1 MNYHWNWHIFLE
13 PNPTGGGTYLDM
25 LLSGLLLT
33 LETSLWAWI
42 IALLFGSIVGVMR
55 TLPSKAASGL
65 GFAYV
70 EFFRNMPLLVQ
81 LFLWFFVL
89 PELLPH
95 AWGLW
100 LKQLT
105 HAPFYTAA
113 IGIGLFMSA
122 RVAEQLRSG
131 IGSLPRGQKQA
142 ATALGLTTA
151 QTYAYVLL
159 PIAYRI
165 ILPPLTSEF
174 LNTIKNTAVAITIG
188 LLELTG
194 EARSMQ
200 EFSFQVFEAYT
211 AATVMYLLINIVVV
225 TAMRVIERRVAIPG
239 YIAGK

>member
-1 MNYHWNWHIFLE
+1 
-13 PNPTGGGTYLDM
+13 
-25 LLSGLLLT
+25 
-33 LETSLWAWI
+33 
-42 IALLFGSIVGVMR
+42 
-55 TLPSKAASGL
+55 
-65 GFAYV
+65 
-70 EFFRNMPLLVQ
+70 
-81 LFLWFFVL
+81 
-89 PELLPH
+89 
-95 AWGLW
+95 
-100 LKQLT
+100 
-105 HAPFYTAA
+105 
-113 IGIGLFMSA
+113 MSA

-194 EARSMQ
+194 QARSMQ
-200 EFSFQVFEAYT
+200 EFSFQVFEAFT